1 MGLLRDRNPPALPNA
16 PAEYDDAYMN
26 VLVNAIRLFFNNI
39 NSVQELS
46 LAGILFD
53 LRTLPT
59 EADIATKRAGTLYR
73 DSTAGNVL
81 KVKV

>member
-1 MGLLRDRNPPALPNA
+1 MGMLQTQPLPALPNA
-16 PAEYDDAYMN
+16 PDEYDRQYMDQFART
-26 VLVNAIRLFFNNI
+26 LRLFFNGLNA
-39 NSVQELS
+39 VQTLS

-53 LRTLPT
+53 SGALPT
-59 EADIATKRAGTLYR
+59 EADVATLRVGTVYR